1 MKEVILGPFRESCA
15 EIYRENSKYGVRFKW
30 DYFGNSFPIPCLYE
44 SYRIVSGYSIAL
56 KRNGKWGIVSY
67 RNEVLCDFIYD
78 RIEKSPEWTNLCM
91 AMKNGRWGLI
101 ISGTGS
107 IACGFNY
114 DQIKPIKIKTKARR
128 KLPGESYNDDSR
140 YSQYY
145 WLLYAGGKVFPYDD
159 NANMIYPRGFD
170 NVYNIVQYGPRDKDV
185 CFIVETN
192 FKKGLLRTDG
202 QLICRCEF
210 DEIKPIE
217 GYNIHDKSFFC
228 LVIVKQNNL
237 WGLLGNNGEQVLD
250 CEFEEIKSVGSAIAL
265 KHENKWGILPLQQ
278 VLKIVVHI

>member
-1 MKEVILGPFRESCA
+1 MRIPYGPFREGYF
-15 EIYRENSKYGVRFKW
+15 EVYWENSKCGVRDK
-30 DYFGNSFPIPCLYE
+30 YNSHGCSSIIPCRYE
-44 SYRIVSGYSIAL
+44 SYLIVSEYSIAL
-56 KRNGKWGIVSY
+56 RRSGKWGILSY
-67 RNEVLCDFIYD
+67 KNEVLCDFIYD

-101 ISGTGS
+101 ISDTGS

-114 DQIKPIKIKTKARR
+114 DQIKPVKIKTKARR
-128 KLPGESYNDDSR
+128 ELPGESYNNDFR
-140 YSQYY
+140 YNQYY
-145 WLLYAGGKVFPYDD
+145 WLLYADGKVFTYDD

-170 NVYNIVQYGPRDKDV
+170 NVYNMVQYGLRDKDV

-210 DEIKPIE
+210 DEIKQIE
-217 GYNIHDKSFFC
+217 GYNNAHDKSFFS

-237 WGLLGNNGEQVLD
+237 WGLLGNNGKQVLD

-265 KHENKWGILPLQQ
+265 KHENKWGIIPLQQ
-278 VLKIVVHI
+278 VLKIIDHI

>member
-1 MKEVILGPFRESCA
+1 MKEVYRGPFREVGT
-15 EIYRENSKYGVRFKW
+15 EIYWENSKCGVRFSKW
-30 DYFGNSFPIPCLYE
+30 SDLSPIPCLYE
-44 SYRIVSGYSIAL
+44 SYMIVSGDSIAL

-67 RNEVLCDFIYD
+67 RNEILCDFIYD
-78 RIEKSPEWTNLCM
+78 RIEKSPEWTKLCM
-91 AMKNGRWGLI
+91 AMKNGHWGLI
-101 ISGTGS
+101 ICNTGS
-107 IACGFNY
+107 IASGFNY
-114 DQIKPIKIKTKARR
+114 DRIKPVKIKTKARR
-128 KLPGESYNDDSR
+128 ELPGESYNNDFR
-140 YSQYY
+140 YNQYY
-145 WLLYAGGKVFPYDD
+145 WLLYADGKVFTYDD

-170 NVYNIVQYGPRDKDV
+170 NVYNMVQYGLRDKDV

-278 VLKIVVHI
+278 VLKIVDHI